1 MKTLALCQALSL
13 GFLQLG
19 FGIGFPSPTLK
30 ELLGLNLLDD
40 YTFPIFTSAFVLGLA
55 LGVILSIPC
64 SKYLGRK
71 LSVTISSIIIMFGL
85 LLIASAINPTY
96 LIAGRLFHGIG
107 AGLSCN
113 VLIVYIAEIS
123 PPCTRG
129 LLSSFEGI
137 YDATGSLIVY
147 VIGSLISFRW
157 LAIVGLVMSALHT
170 SLVLFV
176 PESPTW
182 LYERG
187 LEKRAK
193 SNLIALR
200 REESE
205 VLEECSSMSIAL
217 QANGKSK
224 LFTVQFIK
232 VILVKYRLKA
242 LAIGILL
249 AIGSTNSG
257 IDIIYSYTST
267 LLEAN
272 NGIDPNFVAIGVT
285 IFGVFGAV
293 AIIIIVDRIGRKPLL
308 LASAVIVTISHISLT
323 CYFLLD
329 ENIFGC
335 SVLEGESNI
344 SLCKWIIIWPGIS
357 LAVFSIGFQIGWGS
371 VVYVIFGEIFPIRI
385 KEFGAGISMSVLNIW
400 SIIILIAFSYIRG
413 VIGNGYT
420 FLFLALINL
429 FSCIFIILFLP
440 ETKGLKADE
449 TE

>member
-157 LAIVGLVMSALHT
+157 LAIVGLVM
-170 SLVLFV
+170 
-176 PESPTW
+176 
-182 LYERG
+182 LYEDG
-187 LEKRAK
+187 NMNSFLE
-193 SNLIALR
+193 LI
-200 REESE
+200 
-205 VLEECSSMSIAL
+205 
-217 QANGKSK
+217 
-224 LFTVQFIK
+224 
-232 VILVKYRLKA
+232 
-242 LAIGILL
+242 
-249 AIGSTNSG
+249 
-257 IDIIYSYTST
+257 
-267 LLEAN
+267 
-272 NGIDPNFVAIGVT
+272 
-285 IFGVFGAV
+285 
-293 AIIIIVDRIGRKPLL
+293 
-308 LASAVIVTISHISLT
+308 
-323 CYFLLD
+323 
-329 ENIFGC
+329 
-335 SVLEGESNI
+335 
-344 SLCKWIIIWPGIS
+344 
-357 LAVFSIGFQIGWGS
+357 
-371 VVYVIFGEIFPIRI
+371 
-385 KEFGAGISMSVLNIW
+385 
-400 SIIILIAFSYIRG
+400 
-413 VIGNGYT
+413 
-420 FLFLALINL
+420 
-429 FSCIFIILFLP
+429 
-440 ETKGLKADE
+440 
-449 TE
+449 